1 MLLCLFQQFGDG
13 EVLPSC
19 SSWEDDG
26 GSKSILGSVGQE
38 CGPAV
43 GTGVER
49 MMVFAH
55 L

>member
-13 EVLPSC
+13 EVLSSC

-26 GSKSILGSVGQE
+26 EQE
-38 CGPAV
+38 HPGECRAGMWPAV

>member
-1 MLLCLFQQFGDG
+1 M
-13 EVLPSC
+13 VRSC
-19 SSWEDDG
+19 PAVAVG
-26 GSKSILGSVGQE
+26 KMMGSKNILGSVGQE

-49 MMVFAH
+49 MMVFPH